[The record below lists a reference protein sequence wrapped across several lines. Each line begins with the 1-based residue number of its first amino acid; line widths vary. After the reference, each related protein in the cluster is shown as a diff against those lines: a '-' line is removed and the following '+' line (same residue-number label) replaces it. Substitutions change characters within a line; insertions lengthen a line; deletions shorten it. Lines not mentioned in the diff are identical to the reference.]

1 MSRAAFLIAYI
12 AALPLTY
19 ILPYFG
25 SNSII
30 AAAGTGGLTLLG
42 TFVHMLCFL
51 VLIIV
56 AAMRGPA
63 IGKPFLWAFPV
74 IAGVFD
80 FVPVLSW
87 IPFVPTA
94 MHAMA
99 LVTGANAVERST
111 R

>member
-42 TFVHMLCFL
+42 TFVHLLCFL
-51 VLIIV
+51 VLIV
-56 AAMRGPA
+56 ATVMRGPS
-63 IGKPFLWAFPV
+63 IGKASLWVFPV
-74 IAGVFD
+74 IAGIFD
-80 FVPVLSW
+80 FVPLLSL

-99 LVTGANAVERST
+99 LVTGANATERTSH
-111 R
+111 